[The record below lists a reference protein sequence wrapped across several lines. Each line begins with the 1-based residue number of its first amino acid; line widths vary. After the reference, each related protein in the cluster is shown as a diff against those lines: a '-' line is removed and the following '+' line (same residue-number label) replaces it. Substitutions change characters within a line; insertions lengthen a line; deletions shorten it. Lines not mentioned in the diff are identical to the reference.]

1 MAPFSPVSVKVI
13 YQYFQ
18 YDVKEDM
25 FDNSTK
31 WLFEE
36 WASIEDLRA
45 HFVEQQKT
53 GIPGLGDIL
62 ACGPQ
67 FIICQF

>member
-1 MAPFSPVSVKVI
+1 
-13 YQYFQ
+13 
-18 YDVKEDM
+18 M

-62 ACGPQ
+62 ACGPE